1 MKRIY
6 SEPTIFVVK
15 CLAQQL
21 MSNSGVTSSKG
32 ISYGGTDSNG
42 SVDPDA
48 KRNSDYWDD
57 EEEEDYEE

>member
-1 MKRIY
+1 M
-6 SEPTIFVVK
+6 IFVVK

-48 KRNSDYWDD
+48 KSNSDYWDYD
-57 EEEEDYEE
+57 EDYEE